1 MSKAISVTISFDD
14 EKLMALQTYLE
25 QKDSTVEKE
34 LSVAMEQIYTKH
46 VPVAVREYI
55 GMKAG
60 VPPSPSV
67 PKSRKKKPM
76 ATADTPRSPL
86 CSPEKAQTDE

>member
-1 MSKAISVTISFDD
+1 MSKSINITISFDE

-25 QKDSTVEKE
+25 QKESSVEKE

-76 ATADTPRSPL
+76 ATANTPQSPP
-86 CSPEKAQTDE
+86 CSPENAQTGD

>member
-1 MSKAISVTISFDD
+1 MSKSVSITISFDD
-14 EKLMALQTYLE
+14 EKLIALQTYLE
-25 QKDSTVEKE
+25 QKNSTIEKE
-34 LSVAMEQIYTKH
+34 LLNAMDQIYTKN
-46 VPVAVREYI
+46 VPVAVREFI

-76 ATADTPRSPL
+76 ATADTPQSPL
-86 CSPEKAQTDE
+86 CSPENAQTDE